1 MKMNLLCFW
10 VCSFFSAL
18 GAQTFPSALLARMQ
32 FVVDSSRIAQNLK
45 GVSVCV
51 LHPSYGSFKGVS
63 GISHAGQPIAPQ
75 LQFGIG
81 SNTKLFTAILLLKLA
96 EANLLHLEDPIGTY
110 LPTWNNINP
119 QITLRQLLNHTSGL
133 ADVSSVAGYPDS
145 MMNNPNRF
153 YTASELM
160 GWVGPPLFS
169 PGSGWDY
176 CNTNYLLAGLV
187 AESATN
193 QSYHQ
198 LLRQMLLNPINLDS
212 TFLDPYETPTI
223 PIAHPWQAGV
233 DNHSVPR
240 TSVNSAAWSA
250 GAMYSTAYELA
261 QWYDALM
268 NHQVL
273 QPSSFQE
280 MTTFVGSGNYGM
292 GIGRQVRNG
301 RTLWFHG
308 GSIWGGYASTAMH
321 DTATGITVVV
331 LVNQLN
337 AFPNQIGFA
346 LMDAAVSEHLAG
358 VQPPQ
363 SFSLHCYPNPVQ
375 HAFQIGTQAEQIL
388 HWRLFSQDGKNMK
401 EGVSPSISVSELTEG
416 TYYLWVQSA
425 SGTFWSSIQKRN

>member
-1 MKMNLLCFW
+1 MKLKLLFFGL
-10 VCSFFSAL
+10 CSFFSTL
-18 GAQTFPSALLARMQ
+18 EAQTFPTALQNRMQ
-32 FVVDSSRIAQNLK
+32 FVVDSSHSAQNLK

-51 LHPSYGSFKGVS
+51 LHPNYGSFKAVS
-63 GISHAGQPIAPQ
+63 GISHAGQPITPQ

-81 SNTKLFTAILLLKLA
+81 SNTKLFTAVLLLKLA
-96 EANLLHLEDPIGTY
+96 EANLFHLDDSIGTF
-110 LPTWNNINP
+110 LPSWNNINP

-133 ADVSSVAGYPDS
+133 ADVSSVTGYPDS

-160 GWVGPPLFS
+160 SWVGPPLFA
-169 PGSGWDY
+169 PGSGWGY

-187 AESATN
+187 AESATG
-193 QSYHQ
+193 QPFSQ

-212 TFLDPYETPTI
+212 TFLDPYETSII
-223 PIAHPWQAGV
+223 PIAHPWQDGL

-261 QWYDALM
+261 QWYGALM

-292 GIGRQVRNG
+292 GLGRQVRNG

-308 GSIWGGYASTAMH
+308 GSIWGGYTSTAMY

-331 LVNQLN
+331 MVNQLN
-337 AFPNQIGFA
+337 SFPLQIGFA
-346 LMDAAVSEHLAG
+346 LMDAAVSEYLAG
-358 VQPPQ
+358 LHAPA
-363 SFSLHCYPNPVQ
+363 SLPFYAYPNPVQ
-375 HAFQIGTQAEQIL
+375 HEVAIGPHTIL
-388 HWRLFSQDGKNMK
+388 NLSWRLLSQDGKTIK
-401 EGVSPSISVSELTEG
+401 EGASPTISVSELPEG
-416 TYYLWVQSA
+416 TYFIWLQSA
-425 SGTFWSSIQKRN
+425 LGCSWFSIQKRN